1 MAASA
6 HGCICTWVHEC
17 MCAQLQQMHRFTGAQ
32 AHLVTCMCALAHGC
46 VAASGAPVP
55 ACWLHR
61 CALDSGLC
69 LHVCTAHDARWR
81 GAHLCPLS
89 PRWQHSSSEFA
100 SVAALLAHY
109 SGAPGGCFCRL
120 TPGRC
125 NPGYEE
131 QDPGGASAW
140 GEAAWAPAVVQHERG

>member
-1 MAASA
+1 M
-6 HGCICTWVHEC
+6 
-17 MCAQLQQMHRFTGAQ
+17 
-32 AHLVTCMCALAHGC
+32 
-46 VAASGAPVP
+46 GAPVP

-61 CALDSGLC
+61 CVRALDSGAWLRG
-69 LHVCTAHDARWR
+69 CTAHDARRR

-89 PRWQHSSSEFA
+89 PRCQHSSAEFA

-120 TPGRC
+120 APGRC

-131 QDPGGASAW
+131 QDPSGASAW